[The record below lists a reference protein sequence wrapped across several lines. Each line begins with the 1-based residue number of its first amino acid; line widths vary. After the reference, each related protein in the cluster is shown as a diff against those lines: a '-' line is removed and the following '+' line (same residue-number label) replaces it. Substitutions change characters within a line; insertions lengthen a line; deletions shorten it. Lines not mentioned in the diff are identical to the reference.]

1 MKAINFGSSAGI
13 RFIVRSLTAIGV
25 TALLLSAIEA
35 HGQGVLYTD
44 RAVFNSVLQSSTT
57 VDFEGLPPYDGM
69 GTGESPINV
78 LNPVFP
84 FNSVLTVTNFEHR
97 LFVAGGSSPMNP
109 APGTGQYLWNF
120 DSSYPMG
127 IFFPAGRNAFGADF
141 SGGIVQNNPFN
152 ATLTF
157 TLLSGQTY
165 THNFT
170 GQMGTWTFRGFVFS
184 ESITSV
190 VYNDG
195 GPFLPGGHEEM
206 IDNVTYGVAVPEPQV
221 LSLLVAG
228 LLVRFCRKGR
238 GVQ

>member
-1 MKAINFGSSAGI
+1 MKTIHLGSNAGI
-13 RFIVRSLTAIGV
+13 RFIACLLMTIGA
-25 TALLLSAIEA
+25 TALLLSTIEA
-35 HGQGVLYTD
+35 RGQGVLYTD
-44 RAVFNSVLQSSTT
+44 RSIFNTVLQSSTT

-69 GTGESPINV
+69 GIGESPITV

-84 FNSVLTVTNFEHR
+84 FNPILTVTNFEHR

-109 APGTGQYLWNF
+109 APGTGQYIWNF

-141 SGGIVQNNPFN
+141 SGGIALSGPFN

-170 GQMGTWTFRGFVFS
+170 GQIGSWTFRGFVFS

-221 LSLLVAG
+221 FSLLVAG
-228 LLVRFCRKGR
+228 LLVRFCRKR
-238 GVQ
+238 PGV